1 MDPDSGSGF
10 CQIKGSL
17 LHSETVLT
25 VGTSEPE
32 SHPIVCAVT
41 PRDHVPT
48 VDHFSTGEALEL
60 ELALRTNIPFHS
72 TTCGISSYKTLF
84 TDGSDSDVHICLCG
98 W

>member
-1 MDPDSGSGF
+1 VDPDF
-10 CQIKGSL
+10 CSSFGLIKGSL

-41 PRDHVPT
+41 PRDLVPT

-60 ELALRTNIPFHS
+60 ELALRTNIPF
-72 TTCGISSYKTLF
+72 IAR
-84 TDGSDSDVHICLCG
+84 
-98 W
+98 